1 MPTLYLNQQRSIVR
15 KDGDC
20 LVVQPQ
26 KNGDENPSPKTRVP
40 LIKVDHVVVEGNVTL
55 TTPVLH
61 AFLDNNIEISFLS
74 YYGNFKGALST
85 GFSKNSL
92 LRVAQHRAHNDPE
105 QRLNLAKRFVTGK
118 LANMRTLLMR
128 YNRKDEE
135 DELGRQVRAI
145 EQAIKAAGHMDAVER
160 LIGQEGIASAAYFS
174 CFAKLLKQDM
184 GFRGRFRRPPTDP
197 VNALLSYGY
206 TILTSK
212 IASIIHS
219 VGMDP
224 HVGYLHTSQYG
235 RPALALDLVEEFR
248 PIVVDSVVLTVINN
262 RMLQQHDFVE
272 EVGSIRLQD
281 NGRKQFLGKFE
292 ERLNTEVTHPVFGY
306 RVTYKRCLELQA
318 RLLAKTLT
326 GEIPAYTPFT
336 VR

>member
-1 MPTLYLNQQRSIVR
+1 VVMSQKDDGSEDQKAKTGRGDRVR
-15 KDGDC
+15 I
-20 LVVQPQ
+20 
-26 KNGDENPSPKTRVP
+26 P

-61 AFLDNNIEISFLS
+61 ALLDNNIEISFLS

-105 QRLNLAKRFVTGK
+105 QRLELSKRLVKGK
-118 LANMRTLLMR
+118 LSNMRTLLMR

-135 DELGRQVRAI
+135 DEFGKQVRVI
-145 EQAIKAAGHMDAVER
+145 EQ
-160 LIGQEGIASAAYFS
+160 ASAAYFS
-174 CFAKLLKQDM
+174 CFGRLLKQDM

-206 TILTSK
+206 TILISK
-212 IASIIHS
+212 LASVIHS

-248 PIVVDSVVLTVINN
+248 SIIVDSVVLTVINN
-262 RMLQQHDFVE
+262 RMLQQGDFTE
-272 EVGSIRLQD
+272 EMGSIRLQD
-281 NGRKQFLGKFE
+281 PGRKRFLGKFE

-326 GEIPAYTPFT
+326 GEIKEYTPFT